1 MKTSLLYIV
10 LYCLIALSISACA
23 KLPDNFG
30 NKTTFAITQ
39 PGETTLGKLWEGQF
53 SDHPGESAFL
63 PLDNGLDA
71 FSARAILAYHA
82 EKTID
87 AQYYLLHNDTVGALF
102 IDMLYQ
108 AANRGVRVRLL
119 LDDMDLEGRD
129 FDLSVLDGHD
139 NIEVRIFNPFGR
151 NTGRIYQFLTGF
163 GQQTRRSHNK
173 SFTVDN
179 IATIVG
185 GRNIGNEYFV
195 ADPTLAF
202 LDLDVLGLGPVAQ
215 EVSGSFDQYWN
226 DPLSYP
232 VRLLADKIPT
242 TEESDA
248 IITDFNDFIDEQRD
262 SIYLKNL
269 KESNLVHSIL
279 GRNLRFIWGASAIV
293 ADAPDKLRTSVDDDT
308 YHLSKKL
315 APYLEN
321 IEKEL
326 LIISPYFIPGDA
338 GVAYFRDLHERGV
351 SVKVLT
357 NSLSSTDVPIV
368 HSGYAK
374 YRRALLKIG
383 VELYELNKNF
393 NEDEQKNQKNSKF
406 YLSKSS
412 LHAKAF
418 VIDGRHVFIGSLNL
432 DPRSVIQNTEI
443 GVIFEAKELAEDFS
457 QSFDENMK
465 KGAFK
470 IGLRKGKDG
479 HERMVWSGI
488 VDGEDIELFAEPYT
502 SFWERFSAGF
512 LRLIPAESQL

>member
-1 MKTSLLYIV
+1 MKTSLLHIL
-10 LYCLIALSISACA
+10 LYLVVALSIGACA
-23 KLPDNFG
+23 NLPDNFG
-30 NKTTFAITQ
+30 NKTTFALTQ
-39 PGETTLGKLWEGQF
+39 SEATPLGELWDRQL
-53 SDHPGESAFL
+53 SDHPRESAFL
-63 PLDNGLDA
+63 PLVDGLDA
-71 FSARAILAYHA
+71 FSARAALAYQA

-102 IDMLYQ
+102 IDMLYR

-129 FDLSVLDGHD
+129 FDLAVLDGHE

-151 NTGRIYQFLTGF
+151 NTGRTSQFLTGF
-163 GQQTRRSHNK
+163 GKQTRRSHNK

-202 LDLDVLGLGPVAQ
+202 LDLDVLGVGPVAQ

-226 DPLSYP
+226 DPLSFP
-232 VRLLADKIPT
+232 VALLADRIPT
-242 TEESDA
+242 TEEREA
-248 IITDFNDFIDEQRD
+248 VITKFNSFIDEQRG

-269 KESNLVHSIL
+269 KESNLVHSIKEGSL
-279 GRNLRFIWGASAIV
+279 KFIWGASIIV
-293 ADAPDKLRTSVDDDT
+293 ADSPNKLRTSIDDDT

-315 APYLEN
+315 VPYLNN
-321 IEKEL
+321 IKSEL
-326 LIISPYFIPGDA
+326 LILTPYFIPGDS
-338 GVAYFRDLHERGV
+338 GVAYFQSLRERGV
-351 SVKVLT
+351 RVKVLT

-374 YRRALLKIG
+374 YRRALLRMG
-383 VELYELNKNF
+383 VDLYELNRNF
-393 NEDEQKNQKNSKF
+393 DKDEVKNQKESKF
-406 YLSKSS
+406 YQSKSS

-418 VIDGRHVFIGSLNL
+418 VIDGKYIFIGSLNL

-443 GVIFEAKELAEDFS
+443 GVMFEARGLAEDFS

-470 IGLRKGKDG
+470 LGLRKGKDG
-479 HERMVWSGI
+479 HERMFWSGR
-488 VDGEDIELFAEPYT
+488 VDSEVIELFSEPHT
-502 SFWERFSAGF
+502 SFWERFRAGL

>member
-1 MKTSLLYIV
+1 MG
-10 LYCLIALSISACA
+10 ACA

-30 NKTTFAITQ
+30 NKTTFAINQ
-39 PGETTLGKLWEGQF
+39 PEETPLGKLWERQL
-53 SDHPGESAFL
+53 SDHAGESAFL
-63 PLDNGLDA
+63 PLADGLDA
-71 FSARAILAYHA
+71 FSARAVLAYYA

-102 IDMLYQ
+102 VDMLYK
-108 AANRGVRVRLL
+108 AASRGARVRLL

-129 FDLSVLDGHD
+129 FDLAVLDGHE

-151 NTGRIYQFLTGF
+151 NTGRTSQFLTGF
-163 GQQTRRSHNK
+163 GKQTRRSHNK

-202 LDLDVLGLGPVAQ
+202 LDLDVLGVGPIAQ

-232 VRLLADKIPT
+232 VSRLADRLPT
-242 TEESDA
+242 TEEREA
-248 IITDFNDFIDEQRD
+248 ITTKFNSFIEEQRD

-269 KESNLVHSIL
+269 KESNLVHSIK
-279 GRNLRFIWGASAIV
+279 GRSLKFIWGASTIM
-293 ADAPDKLRTSVDDDT
+293 ADSPDKLRTSVDDDT

-315 APYLEN
+315 APYLKN
-321 IEKEL
+321 IKSEL
-326 LIISPYFIPGDA
+326 LILSPYFIPGDP
-338 GVAYFRDLHERGV
+338 GVAYFQSLRERGV
-351 SVKVLT
+351 SVKILT
-357 NSLSSTDVPIV
+357 NSLASTDVPIV

-374 YRRALLKIG
+374 YRRDLLRMG
-383 VELYELNKNF
+383 VDLYELNRNF
-393 NEDEQKNQKNSKF
+393 GIDKLKNQKESKF
-406 YLSKSS
+406 YQSKSS

-418 VIDGRHVFIGSLNL
+418 VIDGKYVFIGSLNL

-443 GVIFEAKELAEDFS
+443 GVMFEAKELAEDFS

-470 IGLRKGKDG
+470 LGLRKGKDG
-479 HERMVWSGI
+479 HERMVWSGV
-488 VDGEDIELFAEPYT
+488 VDSEEIELFSEPQT
-502 SFWERFSAGF
+502 SFWERFRAGF
-512 LRLIPAESQL
+512 LRLVPAESQL